1 MSTKSKA
8 TDFTGRQRE
17 ALAKQYA
24 EEQAKRANEM
34 SLATAEAAHKQETE
48 VLDATKPNRMEAVV
62 VEDIK
67 KTGATGKTVVVRVSE
82 DIDSMTLGAG
92 NYYSFKAG
100 HKYEVTPEVADHL
113 EAKGYLAARL

>member
-1 MSTKSKA
+1 MATKAKA

-17 ALAKQYA
+17 ALSKQYA

-34 SLATAEAAHKQETE
+34 ALATAEAEYKAEHE
-48 VLDATKPNRMEAVV
+48 VVDATKPNRMETVV
-62 VEDIK
+62 VDEIK
-67 KTGATGKTVVVRVSE
+67 KTGATGKTVVIRVAE
-82 DIDSMTLGAG
+82 DIDAMTLGAG

-100 HKYEVTPEVADHL
+100 QKYEVTPQVADHL

>member
-1 MSTKSKA
+1 MATQKKA

-17 ALAKQYA
+17 QLQADAIEKQQEA
-24 EEQAKRANEM
+24 ANTM
-34 SLATAEAAHKQETE
+34 AMATAEAAFKSEHE
-48 VLDATKPNRMEAVV
+48 VLDATKPNSVKTV
-62 VEDIK
+62 IVDDVK
-67 KTGATGKTVVVRVSE
+67 STGASGKTVVIRVAE

-100 HKYEVTPEVADHL
+100 QKYEVTPAVANHL